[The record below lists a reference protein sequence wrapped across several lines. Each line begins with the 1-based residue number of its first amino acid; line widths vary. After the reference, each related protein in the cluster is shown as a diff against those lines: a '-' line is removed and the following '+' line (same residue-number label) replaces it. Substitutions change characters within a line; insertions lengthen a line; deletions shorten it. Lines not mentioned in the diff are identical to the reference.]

1 MGQVGRW
8 NGHKFEVSPSKIY
21 SFSDLTIK
29 GEMEAKDV
37 KKSKAG
43 YVSRKSGKPTEVSL
57 TVKLN
62 AYTGCDVRAE
72 ALKFVTEARAGKKD
86 YFYVGSKKLVTCKL
100 ILTSATVSNPVISAS
115 GKWVSAD
122 VKMTMKQ
129 CGKGDGDGSN
139 GDGGSGGGGG
149 GGGGGNGGGGGGNG
163 GGGGTGRGGGNGTKG
178 SKKYSTKTSGTTGN
192 KKVHGV
198 GRDVVAGQKKVHGVG
213 RKVTSDYKKKT
224 VKTATSVINSYKQKP
239 KTFSQRVAELKAK
252 A

>member
-1 MGQVGRW
+1 MGQVGKW
-8 NGHKFEVSPSKIY
+8 NGHKFEVSSNKIY
-21 SFSDLTIK
+21 SFSDLSIK

-115 GKWVSAD
+115 GKWVSAE

-139 GDGGSGGGGG
+139 GDGGSGGG
-149 GGGGGNGGGGGGNG
+149 GGGGGGNG

-198 GRDVVAGQKKVHGVG
+198 MMDVAKDNKSKGKVHGVMTAVA
-213 RKVTSDYKKKT
+213 KDQKAKT
-224 VKTATSVINSYKQKP
+224 VKTATSVINSHRSKPQSFYQKV
-239 KTFSQRVAELKAK
+239 KTLAESHR
-252 A
+252 